1 MECEEDTDFDEDVIL
16 PNSPLDCY
24 VQGLECFK
32 NSSVYEECF
41 SKQTENTKTLQPI
54 EKEKSENS
62 SSDKFSSKS
71 LFQWAFKINLRVLSP
86 IVALSIYLLLEF
98 SCFHKS
104 LNIVQKFKLLSQE
117 DEEFLVTF
125 KSESKR
131 IRKKKLSDIVI
142 MHLKYVPLMLL
153 FISLLFLYI
162 LFYSEYSVLMDVLF
176 IKFYICGFFWLTIC
190 CIIFT
195 HFAVCYY
202 VHFLL
207 EYTSKIFSLCKKSI
221 KLIQEVELI
230 ARGFTTASI
239 TGAAE
244 RIELSSALPVNS
256 CYRQYSTFRKHL
268 FSWMK
273 DVFKKYRYRTT
284 VILNKIPF
292 DPGCDFPVC
301 LAALKMEEF
310 GGLLNYDLNSPEL
323 MEITDNFSISTLKTM
338 YHLMEMQASE
348 FFKYFVFATIV
359 IDNSP
364 KHWKH
369 IGYARN
375 LQSTVD
381 ALSKEMLALS
391 KNVENTYEFYL
402 CIETTYLDNKRKRYP
417 TEPKTVTSA
426 LEIIAHNINL
436 RLKSS
441 LLSSIEMEKC
451 LNFEK
456 CIDPQKCIKEIQY
469 YLGLIKSQVSNIDDD
484 FNELDKVLNTFV
496 NSKQKLEVQ
505 STIPVFNEE
514 KNQGVQPVLEKCDI
528 EREIT
533 DEVFEDTITN
543 AVKAANKQENEFY
556 QEVKKNTEMASR
568 LLKELKNV
576 LVVKADEHR
585 TREQIALAKKLNET
599 NLDCISNESEET
611 INLTEDISEDPV
623 LKSNLTSDE
632 VKDKDGSIE
641 DDRDSASFCFVPSN
655 NSFTASIASLA
666 AERQKLF
673 GLSSEEFIDGTD
685 ESETESESS

>member
-24 VQGLECFK
+24 VRDLECFK
-32 NSSVYEECF
+32 NSNVYEECF
-41 SKQTENTKTLQPI
+41 SNLTENTKILKLTK
-54 EKEKSENS
+54 KERSEDS
-62 SSDKFSSKS
+62 SSDKSSSKS
-71 LFQWAFKINLRVLSP
+71 LFQWACKISLYVLSP
-86 IVALSIYLLLEF
+86 IVAVSIYLLLEF

-131 IRKKKLSDIVI
+131 IRKKNLSDFVI
-142 MHLKYVPLMLL
+142 MHLKYLPLM
-153 FISLLFLYI
+153 F
-162 LFYSEYSVLMDVLF
+162 LF
-176 IKFYICGFFWLTIC
+176 IK
-190 CIIFT
+190 
-195 HFAVCYY
+195 
-202 VHFLL
+202 
-207 EYTSKIFSLCKKSI
+207 YTSKVFSLCKKSI

-230 ARGFTTASI
+230 ARGFTTASV

-244 RIELSSALPVNS
+244 RIELSSTLPVNS

-273 DVFKKYRYRTT
+273 DVFIKYRYRTT

-292 DPGCDFPVC
+292 DPVCDFPVC
-301 LAALKMEEF
+301 LAALKIEEF

-323 MEITDNFSISTLKTM
+323 MEVTDNFSISSLKTM
-338 YHLMEMQASE
+338 YHLMEMQVSE

-381 ALSKEMLALS
+381 ALSKEMLVLS

-402 CIETTYLDNKRKRYP
+402 CIETTYLDNKRKSYP
-417 TEPKTVTSA
+417 TEPKTITSA
-426 LEIIAHNINL
+426 LEIITHNINL

-451 LNFEK
+451 LSFEK
-456 CIDPQKCIKEIQY
+456 CINSQKYVKEIQY

-484 FNELDKVLNTFV
+484 FNELDKILNTFV

-514 KNQGVQPVLEKCDI
+514 KNQDVQPALEKCDI

-543 AVKAANKQENEFY
+543 VVKGTNKQENEFY
-556 QEVKKNTEMASR
+556 QEEVKKNTEMASR

-576 LVVKADEHR
+576 LVIKADEHR
-585 TREQIALAKKLNET
+585 TREQIALAKKFNET
-599 NLDCISNESEET
+599 NLDCCSNESEEPV
-611 INLTEDISEDPV
+611 NLTEDASEDPV
-623 LKSNLTSDE
+623 LKSNMTSDE
-632 VKDKDGSIE
+632 EINDKDNSIE
-641 DDRDSASFCFVPSN
+641 DDVRDSASFCFVPSN

-685 ESETESESS
+685 ESESESS

>member
-1 MECEEDTDFDEDVIL
+1 MDCEEDTDFDEDVIL

-24 VQGLECFK
+24 VKGLECFK

-62 SSDKFSSKS
+62 SSDKFSLKS
-71 LFQWAFKINLRVLSP
+71 LFQWAFKINLRALSP

-142 MHLKYVPLMLL
+142 MHLKY
-153 FISLLFLYI
+153 
-162 LFYSEYSVLMDVLF
+162 
-176 IKFYICGFFWLTIC
+176 
-190 CIIFT
+190 
-195 HFAVCYY
+195 
-202 VHFLL
+202 
-207 EYTSKIFSLCKKSI
+207 
-221 KLIQEVELI
+221 LIQEVELI
-230 ARGFTTASI
+230 ARGFTTASV

-310 GGLLNYDLNSPEL
+310 GGLLNYDLNSNEL
-323 MEITDNFSISTLKTM
+323 MEITDNFSISSLKTM
-338 YHLMEMQASE
+338 YHLMEMQVSE

-369 IGYARN
+369 VGYARN

-381 ALSKEMLALS
+381 TLSKEMLALS

-402 CIETTYLDNKRKRYP
+402 CIETTYLDNKRKSYP

-456 CIDPQKCIKEIQY
+456 CIDPQKYIKEIQY

-543 AVKAANKQENEFY
+543 AVKGTNKQENEFY
-556 QEVKKNTEMASR
+556 QEEVKKNTEMASR

-585 TREQIALAKKLNET
+585 SREQIALAKKLNEA

-611 INLTEDISEDPV
+611 VNLAKDITEDPV
-623 LKSNLTSDE
+623 LKSSLTSDE
-632 VKDKDGSIE
+632 EMNDKDDCIE
-641 DDRDSASFCFVPSN
+641 DDVRDSASFCFVPSN